1 MIVEQAVQAGAPL
14 KLDESRSAPESK
26 SASGEADPSATTASS
41 EALLHA
47 SVKRTLKIALFML
60 KRDSMLGD
68 PLNFTTVKDRLTFDA
83 IRDHYNNASE
93 VSIEEV
99 RGHLQAL
106 GAIRAKR
113 SPQYFKL
120 IEADDSDLVSK
131 ITQAY
136 LSATQSEKHSLQ
148 SRSEIQRETSDL
160 VNLILAD
167 YQLHV
172 NRKP

>member
-1 MIVEQAVQAGAPL
+1 MRDTLLKLKTKLLGAYKLIIEHAVQTGAPL
-14 KLDESRSAPESK
+14 KLDESKSAPEINFT
-26 SASGEADPSATTASS
+26 SGEAHLNSTKSSS

-47 SVKRTLKIALFML
+47 SIKRTLKITLFML

-68 PLNFTTVKDRLTFDA
+68 PLNFSTIKDKLTFDA
-83 IRDHYNNASE
+83 IRDHYNSTSE
-93 VSIEEV
+93 VSIEKV

-120 IEADDSDLVSK
+120 IEADDSDLVTK

-136 LSATQSEKHSLQ
+136 LTAT
-148 SRSEIQRETSDL
+148 
-160 VNLILAD
+160 
-167 YQLHV
+167 
-172 NRKP
+172 